1 MVLEP
6 YAKEL
11 GAEVL
16 LTEDNDSYYS
26 VAAAGLGVEHQLC
39 VAHVRKYV
47 AKRSKS
53 ILEQARAE
61 WGKATSA
68 RISWRRTSG

>member
-39 VAHVRKYV
+39 VAHVRK
-47 AKRSKS
+47 
-53 ILEQARAE
+53 
-61 WGKATSA
+61 
-68 RISWRRTSG
+68 